1 MAFEF
6 FRWLREKMS
15 DGKELISSEKMS
27 CAEFFGISSEL
38 YVRELAFY
46 TCVDLIARAISK
58 CEFKTFIN
66 GKETKSTGYYTW
78 NISPNNNQCSSAFLH
93 KLISQLYRNNE
104 ALIIQTDD
112 KQLLV
117 ADSFGIETE
126 LDLEGHIFG
135 QVTVGAYTFKRTFKQ
150 DEVMYFKLGERN
162 MRHLVNG
169 LYDAYKKLI
178 DYGMNAYKKSRGT
191 KGVVYIDTIASGNR
205 DFQQAFNDLKNQDFR
220 TFAEAENAVLPLYK
234 GMTYSDIGS
243 KTYSYDSSRDIRAM
257 IDDIGTFTARAF
269 GVPPALISGDVQGV
283 NDALEQFLT
292 FCIDPLTDMLSEEI
306 NRKTYGKKEY
316 LKGNY
321 IQIDTKA
328 IKHVDLLSVS
338 TAIDKLV
345 SSGAFC
351 INDIREVV
359 GEPKINESWAE
370 THFMTKNYAT
380 VQDLLTALNEE
391 VTE

>member
-1 MAFEF
+1 MALKFFE
-6 FRWLREKMS
+6 WIREKMG
-15 DGKELISSEKMS
+15 DGQERISSKQVG
-27 CAEFFGISSEL
+27 CDDFFGISSEL

-46 TCVDLIARAISK
+46 TCVNLIARAISK

-66 GKETKSTGYYTW
+66 GKEAKSNQYYTW
-78 NISPNNNQCSSAFLH
+78 NVSPNNNQCSSAFLH
-93 KLISQLYRNNE
+93 KLILQLYRNNE

-117 ADSFGIETE
+117 ADSFGIEKE
-126 LDLEGHIFG
+126 LDLEGHVFG
-135 QVTVGAYTFKRTFKQ
+135 QVTVGAFTFSRTFQQK
-150 DEVMYFKLGERN
+150 EVMYFSLGERN
-162 MRHLVNG
+162 MRHLING

-178 DYGMNAYKKSRGT
+178 DYGMNAYQKSRGT

-205 DFQQAFNDLKNQDFR
+205 DFQQAFADLKNQDFK

-292 FCIDPLTDMLSEEI
+292 FCVDPLTDMISEEI
-306 NRKTYGKKEY
+306 NRKTYGKEEY

-338 TAIDKLV
+338 TAIDKLI

-359 GEPKINESWAE
+359 GEPKIDEPWAQ

-380 VQDLLTALNEE
+380 VQDLLSALDEE
-391 VTE
+391 VTI

>member
-1 MAFEF
+1 
-6 FRWLREKMS
+6 
-15 DGKELISSEKMS
+15 
-27 CAEFFGISSEL
+27 
-38 YVRELAFY
+38 
-46 TCVDLIARAISK
+46 
-58 CEFKTFIN
+58 
-66 GKETKSTGYYTW
+66 
-78 NISPNNNQCSSAFLH
+78 
-93 KLISQLYRNNE
+93 
-104 ALIIQTDD
+104 
-112 KQLLV
+112 
-117 ADSFGIETE
+117 
-126 LDLEGHIFG
+126 
-135 QVTVGAYTFKRTFKQ
+135 
-150 DEVMYFKLGERN
+150 
-162 MRHLVNG
+162 
-169 LYDAYKKLI
+169 
-178 DYGMNAYKKSRGT
+178 
-191 KGVVYIDTIASGNR
+191 
-205 DFQQAFNDLKNQDFR
+205 
-220 TFAEAENAVLPLYK
+220 
-234 GMTYSDIGS
+234 
-243 KTYSYDSSRDIRAM
+243 M

-306 NRKTYGKKEY
+306 NRKTYGEKEY

-359 GEPKINESWAE
+359 GEPKIDESWAQ

-380 VQDLLTALNEE
+380 VQDLLTALDEE